1 MPPTPID
8 AKQAARN
15 TVGSFE
21 TTLID
26 LSHRVHA
33 HPELKFEETRSSAW
47 TAGILSDA
55 GLTVDAGICD
65 LPTAFSCRIGT
76 GSLHL
81 AICAEYDAL
90 PSIGHACGHNIIAA
104 TAVGAALALGPLVDD
119 LDLTVTV
126 IGTPAEEGGGGKVF
140 LLERGAF
147 AGVDAAMMVHPAPI
161 EHLTPR
167 VSAVAHFGVAYTGR
181 ASHAAAAPELGVN
194 AADAL
199 TIAQVAIGLL
209 RQHLTAGDQ
218 VHGVVTH
225 GGDAANIVP
234 AHAEGLWMVRAPT
247 IHDLEVTRPRVEHCF
262 AAGAL
267 ATGAS
272 LEIEDVSPVYSHMEH
287 DHDIVE
293 AYRANAIALGRVPDD
308 EHEMTFSTDM
318 GNVSL
323 EIPSIHPCIAIDS
336 AGAYNHQ
343 PEFAAACINASAD
356 RAVLE
361 GSLAMAWTAIDL
373 ATGPLRAR
381 LVEKQ
386 H

>member
-1 MPPTPID
+1 MSLTALD
-8 AKQAARN
+8 AKRAARA
-15 TVGSFE
+15 TVGSNE
-21 TTLID
+21 RSLVD

-33 HPELKFEETRSSAW
+33 NPELKFEETRSSAW
-47 TAGILSDA
+47 TAGVLADA

-90 PSIGHACGHNIIAA
+90 PGMGHACGHNIIAA
-104 TAVGAALALGPLVDD
+104 TAVGAGLALAPLVDE
-119 LDLTVTV
+119 LDLTVSI

-147 AGVDAAMMVHPAPI
+147 AGVHAAMMVHPAPL
-161 EHLTPR
+161 EDLTPR

-181 ASHAAAAPELGVN
+181 PSHASAAPELGIN
-194 AADAL
+194 AGDAM
-199 TIAQVAIGLL
+199 TVAQVAIGLL
-209 RQHLTAGDQ
+209 RQHLRPGDQ
-218 VHGVVTH
+218 VHGIVTN
-225 GGDAANIVP
+225 GGDVPNVVP
-234 AHAEGLWMVRAPT
+234 AYAEGRWMVRAPT
-247 IHDLEVTRPRVEHCF
+247 IADLAHIRPRVTRCF
-262 AAGAL
+262 EAGAI
-267 ATGAS
+267 ATGAT
-272 LEIEDVSPVYSHMEH
+272 LAIEDVAPVYSHMEH
-287 DHDIVE
+287 DHDIVA
-293 AYRANAIALGRVPDD
+293 AYRENARTIGRVPDD
-308 EHEMTFSTDM
+308 EHDMTFSTDM

-323 EIPSIHPCIAIDS
+323 EIPSIHPCIGIES

-343 PEFAAACINASAD
+343 PEFAQACINASAD

-381 LVEKQ
+381 LGGTA
-386 H
+386 

>member
-1 MPPTPID
+1 MSPTALD
-8 AKQAARN
+8 AKQAARR
-15 TVGSFE
+15 TVDSNE
-21 TTLID
+21 RTLVD

-47 TAGILSDA
+47 TAGLLTDA

-90 PSIGHACGHNIIAA
+90 PGIGHACGHNMIAA
-104 TAVGAALALGPLVDD
+104 MAVGAALALAPLVDD
-119 LDLTVTV
+119 LDLSVTV

-147 AGVDAAMMVHPAPI
+147 AGVHAAMMVHPAPL
-161 EHLTPR
+161 EDLTPR
-167 VSAVAHFGVAYTGR
+167 VSAVAHFGVSYTGR
-181 ASHAAAAPELGVN
+181 ASHAAAAPELGIN
-194 AADAL
+194 AADAM
-199 TIAQVAIGLL
+199 TVAQVAIGLL
-209 RQHLTAGDQ
+209 RQHLRPGDQ
-218 VHGVVTH
+218 VHGIVTS
-225 GGDAANIVP
+225 GGDVPNVVP

-247 IHDLEVTRPRVEHCF
+247 IDDLATTRPRIERCF
-262 AAGAL
+262 EAGAI
-267 ATGAS
+267 ATGAT
-272 LEIEDVSPVYSHMEH
+272 LAIEDVSPVYSQMEH
-287 DHDIVE
+287 DRDIVA
-293 AYRANAIALGRVPDD
+293 AYRENAVALGRIPDD

-323 EIPSIHPCIAIDS
+323 EIPSIHPCIGIES

-343 PEFAAACINASAD
+343 PDFAAACINASAD

-381 LVEKQ
+381 LGGTG
-386 H
+386 

>member
-1 MPPTPID
+1 MPPSGNDP
-8 AKQAARN
+8 KRSARE
-15 TVGSFE
+15 TVNANE
-21 TTLID
+21 HALVD

-47 TAGILSDA
+47 TAGVLADA
-55 GLTVDAGICD
+55 GLSVDTGICD

-90 PSIGHACGHNIIAA
+90 PGIGHACGHNIIAA
-104 TAVGAALALGPLVDD
+104 TAVGAGLALAPLVDD
-119 LDLTVTV
+119 LDLQITI

-147 AGVDAAMMVHPAPI
+147 DGVDAAMMVHPAPI

-167 VSAVAHFGVAYTGR
+167 VSAVAHFNVAYEGR
-181 ASHAAAAPELGVN
+181 ASHAAAAPAMGIN
-194 AADAL
+194 AADAF
-199 TIAQVAIGLL
+199 TVAQVAIGLL
-209 RQHLTAGDQ
+209 RQHLRPGDQ
-218 VHGVVTH
+218 VHGFITD
-225 GGDAANIVP
+225 GGEAANIVP

-247 IHDLEVTRPRVEHCF
+247 IHDLGETRPRVEHCF
-262 AAGAL
+262 EAGAL
-267 ATGAS
+267 ATGAT
-272 LEIEDVSPVYSHMEH
+272 LTINDVSPVYSHMEH
-287 DHDIVE
+287 DHDMVE
-293 AYRANAIALGRVPDD
+293 AYRANAIALGRTPDD

-323 EIPSIHPCIAIDS
+323 EMPSIHPCIAIES

-343 PEFAAACINASAD
+343 PDFAAACINPSAD

-373 ATGPLRAR
+373 ASGPMRERLLAR
-381 LVEKQ
+381 R
-386 H
+386 